1 MKREKLERLPKV
13 LFELG
18 KVVSSVDDLGEML
31 SMIAELA
38 CTLVE
43 ADACSIMLL
52 DARKKLLIGKAAH
65 GLRGRDIRS
74 ISFEVGEGVAGVVAQ
89 SGQAALITDVR
100 TDARFVDLPASKA
113 SIRSRP
119 RRKPE
124 SRIRALACA
133 PLNARDH
140 LVGVLTA
147 TSSTVGAFEE
157 EDLELLGFVA
167 RTIALDIENVR
178 LRRLAVTDQLTGA
191 YNREFLQQRLPE
203 AVDKAERD
211 GDPLSL
217 AMVDVDHFKPINDRY
232 GHDVGDLVLAEV
244 ASKLRS
250 AIRLDDMLV
259 RYGGEEFLVLL
270 PSTGASKA
278 HDIAERMRLAL
289 QEETFFAG
297 DAPIEVRISV
307 GIAEHLRGSDSPTT
321 LIRRAD
327 SALYAAKESGR
338 NRVEIAG

>member
-1 MKREKLERLPKV
+1 MNLERLERLPRV
-13 LFELG
+13 LFEIG
-18 KVVSSVDDLGEML
+18 KVVSSGEDLGEML
-31 SMIAELA
+31 SRIAELS
-38 CTLVE
+38 CELVE

-52 DARKKLLIGKAAH
+52 DNKRTLLTGKAAH

-74 ISFEVGEGVAGVVAQ
+74 IAFRVGEGVAGNVAAA
-89 SGQAALITDVR
+89 GKAALITDVR
-100 TDARFVDLPASKA
+100 SDARFVDLPASKA
-113 SIRSRP
+113 SLRSQPKRTV
-119 RRKPE
+119 
-124 SRIRALACA
+124 SRIRALACV
-133 PLNARDH
+133 PLTARDR

-147 TSSTVGAFEE
+147 TSSIVGAFDAD
-157 EDLELLGFVA
+157 DLEMLAFVA
-167 RTIALDIENVR
+167 KTIALDIENLR
-178 LRRLAVTDQLTGA
+178 LRRLAITDQLTGA

-203 AVDKAERD
+203 EQAKAER
-211 GDPLSL
+211 GEAPLSL

-244 ASKLRS
+244 AAKLRS
-250 AIRLDDMLV
+250 AIRGNDVLV

-270 PSTGASKA
+270 PSTAARAAQDVG
-278 HDIAERMRLAL
+278 ERMRMTL

-327 SALYAAKESGR
+327 TALYLAKESGR
-338 NRVEIAG
+338 NRVEVAG